1 MLTGNGWK
9 AISGQNCMNINQI
22 NAYLEGAREIMGERS
37 QTEIAYDDAV
47 VAHLSTGI
55 GIKKAI
61 TAANHEYPSEALR
74 PNDDQWDDVAARY
87 DYMKE
92 HKAILARLNIN
103 E

>member
-47 VAHLSTGI
+47 VAHLDEI
-55 GIKKAI
+55 I
-61 TAANHEYPSEALR
+61 LR
-74 PNDDQWDDVAARY
+74 PEDVAIRRAQL
-87 DYMKE
+87 
-92 HKAILARLNIN
+92 HRLLRPRWQ
-103 E
+103 